1 MFNKHEKLLHGSFA
15 VWSATDYVQINKKQN
30 SNHVNMYVLTIFQME
45 EKGIHRI
52 HYTNEI

>member
-30 SNHVNMYVLTIFQME
+30 SYHVNMYVLTIFQME